1 MNKTELLTAMAE
13 TSGLAKKDCDAAL
26 SAFIDTVEAALK
38 SGDKVQL
45 VGFGTF
51 EVRERPERQG
61 RNPQTK
67 EPMTIAA
74 SKLPAFKAGKA
85 LKDAVQ

>member
-13 TSGLAKKDCDAAL
+13 ASGLAKKDCDAAL

-51 EVRERPERQG
+51 EAKERAARTG
-61 RNPQTK
+61 KNPATGATI
-67 EPMTIAA
+67 EIAA
-74 SKLPAFKAGKA
+74 SKAPVFKAGKA
-85 LKDAVQ
+85 FEDSIQ

>member
-13 TSGLAKKDCDAAL
+13 ASGLAKKDCDAAL

-51 EVRERPERQG
+51 E
-61 RNPQTK
+61 
-67 EPMTIAA
+67 A
-74 SKLPAFKAGKA
+74 KA
-85 LKDAVQ
+85 LV

>member
-13 TSGLAKKDCDAAL
+13 ASGLAKKDCDAAL

-45 VGFGTF
+45 V
-51 EVRERPERQG
+51 EAKERAARTG
-61 RNPQTK
+61 KNPATGATI
-67 EPMTIAA
+67 EIAA
-74 SKLPAFKAGKA
+74 SKAPVFKAGKA
-85 LKDAVQ
+85 FKDSIQ

>member
-13 TSGLAKKDCDAAL
+13 ASGLAKKDCDAAL

-51 EVRERPERQG
+51 EAKERAARTGKNPVRPLKSPLPRLRSLRPAR
-61 RNPQTK
+61 RSRT
-67 EPMTIAA
+67 
-74 SKLPAFKAGKA
+74 AFSNT
-85 LKDAVQ
+85 

>member
-13 TSGLAKKDCDAAL
+13 ASGLAKKDCDA
-26 SAFIDTVEAALK
+26 AFIDTVEAALK

-51 EVRERPERQG
+51 EAKERAARTG
-61 RNPQTK
+61 KNPATGATI
-67 EPMTIAA
+67 EIAA
-74 SKLPAFKAGKA
+74 SKAPVFKAGKA
-85 LKDAVQ
+85 FKDSIQ